1 MFVFMFAAH
10 GQDALFNSLSL
21 DQSTADRSTQLVNQ
35 SAAQAHWGPVQFS
48 AGASTGFS
56 YDDNLNGSEV
66 DPQSDVVTRAGI
78 SLDGFW
84 PATDQSQLQF
94 GTSIG
99 YDEYLRYTGNNGL
112 EISPDSA
119 LTYSVS
125 LAEVVVTLFDQL
137 SYTRQV
143 RTEAA
148 LANVTTLPQLD
159 NNVGLRAEWD
169 PGHWVWLAS
178 YSHDNFWSD
187 AAHEYLNRSSE
198 YLVVRAGWRFAA
210 ATQMGLEA
218 SDSIT
223 DYELDTQNN
232 NQNASLG
239 GYLDWKARP
248 SLTLNLRGGLVFF
261 EPDSPSP
268 PGSSRTI
275 IIIGPPGPT
284 NSPSSPGSS
293 VNSYYASV
301 QITHQLTDYLSH
313 SLSLDRSLQAGLNQG
328 SSYIEQLSI
337 AYTLSWSLTQRISVV
352 ASASYVDGQQ
362 PLTLAAPNNP
372 LIITA
377 VTEDYQQYAGGLQ
390 LTWQCTDHFAASV
403 NFGHSLRNSNQ
414 SGRNYTDNAFGG
426 QINYAF

>member
-1 MFVFMFAAH
+1 MFAAH

-248 SLTLNLRGGLVFF
+248 SLTLNLRGGLVFLM
-261 EPDSPSP
+261 E
-268 PGSSRTI
+268 TK
-275 IIIGPPGPT
+275 
-284 NSPSSPGSS
+284 
-293 VNSYYASV
+293 
-301 QITHQLTDYLSH
+301 
-313 SLSLDRSLQAGLNQG
+313 
-328 SSYIEQLSI
+328 
-337 AYTLSWSLTQRISVV
+337 
-352 ASASYVDGQQ
+352 SA
-362 PLTLAAPNNP
+362 
-372 LIITA
+372 
-377 VTEDYQQYAGGLQ
+377 
-390 LTWQCTDHFAASV
+390 C
-403 NFGHSLRNSNQ
+403 
-414 SGRNYTDNAFGG
+414 
-426 QINYAF
+426 